1 MRQILRM
8 QQGTTLVELLVALAL
23 LGVVMAAAGSLY
35 FGGFNLFVEGDNRT
49 EIQDHARMGMDNMT
63 RAIRGAGAMVEL
75 QENQVMFLDH
85 SGKKK
90 GFGIGH
96 NTLYLDH
103 YSGPTAARPITSNPV
118 AEMVDEVRFTSPAN
132 NLIHITMVTAGDG
145 HSYRL
150 QSRVY
155 KRAAGEMW
163 Q

>member
-85 SGKKK
+85 SGKK
-90 GFGIGH
+90 
-96 NTLYLDH
+96 
-103 YSGPTAARPITSNPV
+103 
-118 AEMVDEVRFTSPAN
+118 
-132 NLIHITMVTAGDG
+132 
-145 HSYRL
+145 
-150 QSRVY
+150 
-155 KRAAGEMW
+155 
-163 Q
+163 